1 MKRFAL
7 LLVLVLFAAM
17 AAAAQKNSIPASVQ
31 KDIDAIKKMETE
43 INAGFVKGNADANE
57 KYASPNMIFTA
68 PDGTRLSRDIIN
80 MSIRNGMLKFT
91 QSTISDLHVK
101 VFIDTAIATY
111 DTDDKGTFNGQDIS
125 GKSRWTDTWA
135 RINGNWVLIAAA
147 GSMAGE
153 AGPPAK
159 P

>member
-1 MKRFAL
+1 MKK
-7 LLVLVLFAAM
+7 LLVFIALTLLISLPVL
-17 AAAAQKNSIPASVQ
+17 AQKSSIPASVQ
-31 KDIDAIKKMETE
+31 KDIDAIKKMEAE
-43 INAGFVKGNADANE
+43 ISAGFLKGNADANE

-91 QSTISDLHVK
+91 QSTIIDLHVK

-125 GKSRWTDTWA
+125 GKTRWTDTWA
-135 RINGNWVLIAAA
+135 RINGNWMLIAVA
-147 GSMAGE
+147 GSMFPE
-153 AGPPAK
+153 PVK
-159 P
+159 

>member
-1 MKRFAL
+1 MKNL
-7 LLVLVLFAAM
+7 LFLFGLIILV
-17 AAAAQKNSIPASVQ
+17 SIPAFAQKSSIPTNVQ

-43 INAGFVKGNADANE
+43 INAGFLKGNADAND

-68 PDGTRLSRDIIN
+68 PDGMRLSRDIIS

-125 GKSRWTDTWA
+125 GKTRWTDTWA
-135 RINGNWVLIAAA
+135 RINGNWMLIAIA
-147 GSMAGE
+147 GSMFPE
-153 AGPPAK
+153 DSPK
-159 P
+159 K

>member
-1 MKRFAL
+1 MKNLLTLL
-7 LLVLVLFAAM
+7 LLVFCVSLT
-17 AAAAQKNSIPASVQ
+17 AAAQKNSIPANVQ

-43 INAGFVKGNADANE
+43 INAGFLKGNADANE

-68 PDGTRLSRDIIN
+68 PDGMRLSRDIIN

-91 QSTISDLHVK
+91 QSTITDLHVK
-101 VFIDTAIATY
+101 VFIDTAIAVY

-135 RINGNWVLIAAA
+135 RINGNWMLIAVA
-147 GSMAGE
+147 GSMIAE
-153 AGPPAK
+153 DPPK
-159 P
+159 K